1 MSKLAE
7 MESPADSHPSESG
20 CGRWFQ
26 ESPHPPQTP
35 KSADAPVLKCLTEKV
50 STRDLPGGPVV
61 RTPHSQYR
69 GAGLRS
75 RTLCSAVKKANNER
89 AVQSPSSCWVCAC
102 SQRHTLWVSQGA
114 EPLGLSRMSLLHPNP
129 HLRDRFGD
137 SRLHRLQTP
146 VCARPPPSRVHSLP
160 RGPSGSPRPPCWLRS
175 STRTISFRK
184 ALGAVSRMLC
194 TVLRRVAQAS
204 SWKQR
209 TTLAVG
215 RLSAGGGCCRHL
227 RGGEAGREEKGS
239 PSRGGSSQWLSSQLV
254 GSLPGLSQNLH

>member
-1 MSKLAE
+1 MQCGQKSQQREGSAVTLQLLGLRLQPASHPVGVTGGGASGALPD
-7 MESPADSHPSESG
+7 ESPAP
-20 CGRWFQ
+20 
-26 ESPHPPQTP
+26 ESPSAGPLRGLPPTQ
-35 KSADAPVLKCLTEKV
+35 A
-50 STRDLPGGPVV
+50 
-61 RTPHSQYR
+61 
-69 GAGLRS
+69 
-75 RTLCSAVKKANNER
+75 
-89 AVQSPSSCWVCAC
+89 
-102 SQRHTLWVSQGA
+102 
-114 EPLGLSRMSLLHPNP
+114 PNP
-129 HLRDRFGD
+129 SLCTG
-137 SRLHRLQTP
+137 
-146 VCARPPPSRVHSLP
+146 PPPRVHALP

-227 RGGEAGREEKGS
+227 RGGEAGCEGKGS
-239 PSRGGSSQWLSSQLV
+239 PSRGGSSQWFSSQLV

>member
-1 MSKLAE
+1 MA
-7 MESPADSHPSESG
+7 PGVPPPTADTE
-20 CGRWFQ
+20 
-26 ESPHPPQTP
+26 
-35 KSADAPVLKCLTEKV
+35 SADAPVLKCLTEKV

-61 RTPHSQYR
+61 RTPHFRYR
-69 GAGLRS
+69 DAVLRS
-75 RTLCSAVKKANNER
+75 RTPCSAVKKANHER
-89 AVQSPSSCWVCAC
+89 AAQSPSSCWFRAC

-114 EPLGLSRMSLLHPNP
+114 EPLGLFPDESPAPESPSAGPLRGLPPTQAPNP
-129 HLRDRFGD
+129 SLCTG
-137 SRLHRLQTP
+137 
-146 VCARPPPSRVHSLP
+146 PPRVHALP

-215 RLSAGGGCCRHL
+215 RLSASGGCCRHL
-227 RGGEAGREEKGS
+227 RGGEAGREGKGS
-239 PSRGGSSQWLSSQLV
+239 PSRGGSSQWLSSQLD

>member
-7 MESPADSHPSESG
+7 VESPADSHPSESG

-75 RTLCSAVKKANNER
+75 RTPCSAVKKANNER

-129 HLRDRFGD
+129 RLRDRFGD

-146 VCARPPPSRVHSLP
+146 VCARAPPQ
-160 RGPSGSPRPPCWLRS
+160 GPRPPERA
-175 STRTISFRK
+175 FRK
-184 ALGAVSRMLC
+184 PAATLLAEVVHQDDLLQEGPGRRIQDAVHGPQEGGPGL
-194 TVLRRVAQAS
+194 VVEAEDD
-204 SWKQR
+204 
-209 TTLAVG
+209 
-215 RLSAGGGCCRHL
+215 AGGGQAVRGRWL
-227 RGGEAGREEKGS
+227 LQAPAGRRGG
-239 PSRGGSSQWLSSQLV
+239 V
-254 GSLPGLSQNLH
+254 